1 MGFWLVA
8 ARLYSEVDVGR
19 DSVLISVMIELST
32 VCQLNLDNGI
42 VRFLPDLGGSSRR
55 AVAGAYLLTGLLA
68 LVVGSVFVLAA
79 PHLSGEL
86 DFLGEDHLLQAGFVA
101 ALIAWGVFA
110 LQDATLTATRRA
122 SWVPLENG
130 IFGVLKL
137 AALPLLLGASLTH
150 SVFAAWTLPMLL
162 LVIPINVL
170 IFRRAIPKHL
180 ASHGGEES
188 SLHRLGVRRVVR
200 FLSQDYAATIF
211 ARATTTVLAI
221 LVIAILGPKASAY
234 FAIPFMIVV
243 AFDSLAFSACTSLV
257 VEATLAGEQLHALSR
272 VLVRRVF
279 ALLLPVGLV
288 LIAAAPLILL
298 PFGHAYQE
306 EGTTVLRVLLCASLL
321 RPGIALFSA
330 VSRVRGQGT
339 RLALLELAL
348 LTLILGA
355 AVPLA
360 HSHGIDGVAVAWTA
374 ANGLVVLALI
384 PWLVRFMRTPDQVL
398 HESELPPG
406 SPGPG
411 PPVF

>member
-1 MGFWLVA
+1 LAANTAVTSVLGMGFWLVA

-42 VRFLPDLGGSSRR
+42 VRFLPDLGKGSRR

-101 ALIAWGVFA
+101 AIITWGVFA

-150 SVFAAWTLPMLL
+150 SVFAAWTLPMVL

-170 IFRRAIPKHL
+170 IFRRAIPRHV
-180 ASHGGEES
+180 ASHDGES

-200 FLSQDYAATIF
+200 FLSQDYAASIF
-211 ARATTTVLAI
+211 ARATTTVIAI

-243 AFDSLAFSACTSLV
+243 AFDSLAFSACTPLV

-279 ALLLPVGLV
+279 TLLLPAGLV

-306 EGTTVLRVLLCASLL
+306 EGTTVLRVLLCASLV

-330 VSRVRGQGT
+330 VSRVRGQGA
-339 RLALLELAL
+339 RLALLELTL

-360 HSHGIDGVAVAWTA
+360 HSDGIKGVAVAWTA
-374 ANGLVVLALI
+374 ANGLVVLALV

-398 HESELPPG
+398 QES
-406 SPGPG
+406 
-411 PPVF
+411 